1 MLENTAAGNDA
12 RITAARIR
20 ATRTVPDGRGSC
32 PQTERN
38 APAVQRLASHVRRN
52 PPSAFRH
59 LCAVSSPWQA
69 PRSSIQRGRNVR
81 RLSRFVKTLSLKVVP
96 HFRANRHRV
105 SSMPWCRYAP
115 QVSRYAFLARKC
127 AYGTRLA
134 SEPGDHDG
142 RRVRHAAH
150 LRAAAADQDRL
161 LPAGNCHRCRRVH
174 AGRARALRAV
184 RRRRLCA
191 VLPEHRGL
199 LGGQAPPRRGEVM
212 TRTTLAAL
220 ALLATMSPAAAHDW
234 DLAYPKQGET
244 QRDLPKGVTLH
255 PNPVKTIKI
264 DTRLDPKPVKII
276 RIFRPPA
283 R

>member
-1 MLENTAAGNDA
+1 
-12 RITAARIR
+12 
-20 ATRTVPDGRGSC
+20 
-32 PQTERN
+32 
-38 APAVQRLASHVRRN
+38 
-52 PPSAFRH
+52 
-59 LCAVSSPWQA
+59 
-69 PRSSIQRGRNVR
+69 
-81 RLSRFVKTLSLKVVP
+81 
-96 HFRANRHRV
+96 
-105 SSMPWCRYAP
+105 
-115 QVSRYAFLARKC
+115 
-127 AYGTRLA
+127 
-134 SEPGDHDG
+134 DG

-161 LPAGNCHRCRRVH
+161 LPAGSCHRCRRVH

-220 ALLATMSPAAAHDW
+220 ALLATMSPAAAQDW
-234 DLAYPKQGET
+234 TLAYPKQGET
-244 QRDLPKGVTLH
+244 QRDLPKGVTLY

-283 R
+283 RCIDHALASSSSTRACSSCTTFVSAATRVITSGDWIILGASLKPVAAVSTVASCSSCAMKPHRLRGSRAMNGALSTPCSAARLVCASNSQVGVQSLMLYSIGRNAFTVSHIDGKSLTFSFTR